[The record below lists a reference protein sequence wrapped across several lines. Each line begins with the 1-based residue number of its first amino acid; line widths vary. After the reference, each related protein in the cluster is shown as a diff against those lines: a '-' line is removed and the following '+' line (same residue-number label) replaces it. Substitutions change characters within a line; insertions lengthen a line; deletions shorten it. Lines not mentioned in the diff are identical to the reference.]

1 MKKNTQKITAIILA
15 SGKGERL
22 KNEIPKQFT
31 KLAGYP
37 VILHTLK
44 SFQSSEYID
53 EIIIVTLQKYLE
65 ETKFLCM
72 DNNISKTSKV
82 LKGGSTRQKS
92 SEIGIKACSED
103 TAYVLIHDAVRPF
116 ISLKIIKDLVTN
128 VKIHKSVD
136 TIIPTADTIVEINS
150 KGFINSIPDRA
161 NLMRGQTPQAF
172 EYNLIREAHSNARK
186 KNIKAATDDC
196 SLVLKLRKKIFTVPG
211 DVQNI
216 KITYPLDLELADK
229 LFQLR
234 SISSKKILSKKRI
247 NLLKNK
253 VFIIIGGT
261 SGLGLAIKKELQKHG
276 CKIYALSR
284 NTNPPI
290 NISNF
295 RQVNKVLKEIY
306 RNEGKIDYII
316 NSAGDMLNK
325 KIEETSVKDWDYIY
339 DINIKGPFNI
349 SKAAIP
355 ILKKQ
360 KSGEL
365 IFISSSSYTRGR
377 QGYAAYSSS
386 KAALVN
392 FCQALA
398 EELIDDNIKVKI
410 LNPSRANT
418 PLRNRVFGVENPKS
432 LLNPKKVATRIYDII
447 FTDTTGSVFDI
458 N

>member
-1 MKKNTQKITAIILA
+1 MKKYTEKVTAIILA

-37 VILHTLK
+37 VILHTIK

-53 EIIIVTLQKYLE
+53 EIIIVTLREYIG
-65 ETKFLCM
+65 ETENLCR
-72 DNNISKTSKV
+72 NHNISKTSKI
-82 LKGGSTRQKS
+82 LKGGPSRQES
-92 SEIGIKACSED
+92 SKIGIDSCSED

-116 ISLKIIKDLVTN
+116 ISLQIIKDLVLK
-128 VKIHKSVD
+128 VKIHKCVD
-136 TIIPTADTIVEINS
+136 TIIPTADTIVEITC
-150 KGFINSIPDRA
+150 KGFIKSIPDRS

-172 EYNLIREAHSNARK
+172 EYKLIREAHSNARK
-186 KNIKAATDDC
+186 KKIHGATDDC
-196 SLVLKLRKKIFTVPG
+196 SLVLKLKKKVFTVPG

-234 SISSKKILSKKRI
+234 SISTNTKLSKKRI
-247 NLLKNK
+247 DLLKSK

-276 CKIYALSR
+276 CRIYALSR
-284 NTNPPI
+284 NTKPSI
-290 NISNF
+290 NISNLG
-295 RQVNKVLKEIY
+295 QVNKVFKEIC

-325 KIEETSVKDWDYIY
+325 NIEDTTVKDWDYIY
-339 DINIKGPFNI
+339 NINIKGPFNI

-355 ILKKQ
+355 LLKKQ
-360 KSGEL
+360 NSGEL

-398 EELIDDNIKVKI
+398 EELINDNIKVNI

-418 PLRNRVFGVENPKS
+418 PLRNRVFGAEDPKS
-432 LLNPKKVATRIYDII
+432 LLNPKKVAKRIYDII

>member
-1 MKKNTQKITAIILA
+1 MNKDSHKITAIILA

-22 KNEIPKQFT
+22 KIETPKQFT

-44 SFQSSEYID
+44 SFHSSQYID
-53 EIIIVTLQKYLE
+53 EIVIVTLKEYIEQTRNLCINHNI
-65 ETKFLCM
+65 TKP
-72 DNNISKTSKV
+72 IKI
-82 LKGGSTRQKS
+82 LKGGSTRQRS
-92 SEIGIKACSED
+92 SEIGINSCSKD

-116 ISLKIIKDLVTN
+116 ISLQIIKELVAK
-128 VKIHKSVD
+128 VKIHKCVD
-136 TIIPTADTIVEINS
+136 TIIPTADTIVEINN
-150 KGFINSIPDRA
+150 KGFIKSIPNRT
-161 NLMRGQTPQAF
+161 NLRRGQTPQAF
-172 EYNLIREAHSNARK
+172 EFNLIRKAHLNAK
-186 KNIKAATDDC
+186 ILSIKNATDDC
-196 SLVLKLRKKIFTVPG
+196 SLVLKLKKKVFTIPG

-234 SISSKKILSKKRI
+234 SVSSKTKLSKKRI
-247 NLLKNK
+247 KLLKNK

-261 SGLGLAIKKELQKHG
+261 SGLGLAITNELKQHG
-276 CKIYALSR
+276 CKIYSLSR
-284 NTNPPI
+284 NTKPSI
-290 NISNF
+290 NISNL
-295 RQVNKVLKEIY
+295 RHVNKVFKNIY
-306 RNEGKIDYII
+306 KREGKIDFII

-325 KIEETSVKDWDYIY
+325 NIEDTTVKDWDYIY

-377 QGYAAYSSS
+377 EGYAAYSSS

-398 EELIDDNIKVKI
+398 EELIDYNIKVNI
-410 LNPSRANT
+410 LNPARANT
-418 PLRNRVFGVENPKS
+418 PLRNRIFGKEDPKS
-432 LLNPKKVATRIYDII
+432 LLKPEKVAARIYDIL
-447 FTDTTGSVFDI
+447 FTEITGSVFDI

>member
-53 EIIIVTLQKYLE
+53 EIIILTVQEYIK
-65 ETKFLCM
+65 ETEKLCLKH
-72 DNNISKTSKV
+72 NISKTSKI
-82 LKGGSTRQKS
+82 LRGGSTRQRS
-92 SEIGIKACSED
+92 SEIGIKACNED

-116 ISLKIIKDLVTN
+116 ISLKIIEDLVIK
-128 VKIHKSVD
+128 VKKHKCVD

-150 KGFINSIPDRA
+150 KGYINSIPDRT
-161 NLMRGQTPQAF
+161 NLKRGQTPQAF
-172 EYNLIREAHSNARK
+172 EYKLIRDAHSNARK
-186 KNIKAATDDC
+186 KKIRGATDDC
-196 SLVLKLRKKIFTVPG
+196 SLVLKLNKKVFTVPG

-234 SISSKKILSKKRI
+234 SISSNTKLSKKRI

-284 NTNPPI
+284 NTKPAI
-290 NISNF
+290 NISNL
-295 RQVNKVLKEIY
+295 RQVKKVFKEIY
-306 RNEGKIDYII
+306 TNEGKIDYII

-325 KIEETSVKDWDYIY
+325 NIEDTTTKDWDYIY

-355 ILKKQ
+355 LLKKQ

-398 EELIDDNIKVKI
+398 EELIDYNIKVNI

-418 PLRNRVFGVENPKS
+418 PLRSRVFGTEDPKS
-432 LLNPKKVATRIYDII
+432 LLNPKKVAKRIYDII

>member
-1 MKKNTQKITAIILA
+1 MKKNTKKVTAIILA

-37 VILHTLK
+37 VLLHTLK
-44 SFQSSEYID
+44 SFQTSEYID
-53 EIIIVTLQKYLE
+53 EIIIVTLKEYLKE
-65 ETKFLCM
+65 AKILCL
-72 DNNISKTSKV
+72 DHNISKISKI
-82 LKGGSTRQKS
+82 LKGGPTRQKS
-92 SEIGIKACSED
+92 SEIGVKSCSED

-116 ISLKIIKDLVTN
+116 ISLQIIKNLVTK
-128 VKIHKSVD
+128 VKIHNCVD

-150 KGFINSIPDRA
+150 KGFINSIPDRTK
-161 NLMRGQTPQAF
+161 LKRGQTPQAF
-172 EYNLIREAHSNARK
+172 EYKLIRQAHSNARK
-186 KNIKAATDDC
+186 KNIQGATDDC
-196 SLVLKLRKKIFTVPG
+196 SLVLKLKKKVFTIPG

-216 KITYPLDLELADK
+216 KITYPLDIELADK

-234 SISSKKILSKKRI
+234 SISPNTKLSKKRI
-247 NLLKNK
+247 DLLKNK

-276 CKIYALSR
+276 CKIYSLSR
-284 NTNPPI
+284 NTNPSI
-290 NISNF
+290 NISNLG
-295 RQVNKVLKEIY
+295 QVNKVFKEIY
-306 RNEGKIDYII
+306 MNEGKIDCII

-325 KIEETSVKDWDYIY
+325 NIEDTTVKDWDYIY

-360 KSGEL
+360 KAGEL

-377 QGYAAYSSS
+377 KGYAAYSSS

-398 EELIDDNIKVKI
+398 EELTDDNIKVNI

-418 PLRNRVFGVENPKS
+418 PLRNRVFGAEDPKS